1 MSDGRQNVQN
11 DYRGN
16 GEHVLLVDYDVAAI
30 EAGKRLLEELGYRVT
45 TCTSSAKALA
55 LIHSTEDQQFEG
67 VVCEVSMPVIG
78 GVAIAN
84 TSRLCR
90 PRTRFLL
97 SSGTADVLS
106 ADSLRILG
114 IAGIVMK
121 PFSSH
126 FLAKALNRALTGYTL

>member
-1 MSDGRQNVQN
+1 MSDGVKS
-11 DYRGN
+11 DYQGS
-16 GEHVLLVDYDVAAI
+16 GERVLLVDHDVSII
-30 EAGKRLLEELGYRVT
+30 EAGKRLLEQLGYEAVT
-45 TCTSSAKALA
+45 CANSTQALA
-55 LIHSTEDQQFEG
+55 LLHSTGEEQIDC
-67 VVCEVSMPVIG
+67 VICEVAMPQIG

-106 ADSLRILG
+106 PESLRVLG
-114 IAGIVMK
+114 IAGVVMK

-126 FLAKALNRALTGYTL
+126 FLARALNRALTGSKL